1 MEMKALLVNFFII
14 LTMVCCTNTSELET
28 GEIKTFQLLKQA
40 FAKPNQTKIFID
52 ARTVLSREQV
62 DAANIPVLFVELK
75 SGQNGTLTPY
85 PDKELDKLGWEQT
98 VRQLQQVT
106 GF

>member
-75 SGQNGTLTPY
+75 SGQNGTLTP
-85 PDKELDKLGWEQT
+85 
-98 VRQLQQVT
+98 
-106 GF
+106 